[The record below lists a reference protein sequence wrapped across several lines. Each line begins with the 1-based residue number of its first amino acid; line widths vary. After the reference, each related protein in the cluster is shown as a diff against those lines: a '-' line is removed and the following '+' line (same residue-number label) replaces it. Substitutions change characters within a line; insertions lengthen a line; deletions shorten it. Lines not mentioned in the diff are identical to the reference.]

1 MKNVGLMFY
10 CFNDQVRYLLNFYEG
25 YESNVSTIYCQAILI
40 QHKSSLLDLYLI
52 EKEWRNVFPYI

>member
-1 MKNVGLMFY
+1 MFY

-52 EKEWRNVFPYI
+52 EKE